1 MQYVESS
8 VIGTIEV
15 DSPHPIEFDPVTDHG
30 SKPAVQA
37 ASKRPIRRRIH
48 FDPPSARPQ
57 NNHAD
62 TQTEAADTPPV
73 IAFRLCCEDPPRS
86 HLVDADLARLEAD
99 LDRELQR
106 LRGRMGKQV

>member
-30 SKPAVQA
+30 SKPAVHA
-37 ASKRPIRRRIH
+37 ATKRPTRRRIH
-48 FDPPSARPQ
+48 FDPPSAQPQ
-57 NNHAD
+57 NNHAA
-62 TQTEAADTPPV
+62 TQTETADAPPV
-73 IAFRLCCEDPPRS
+73 IAFRLSCEDPPGS
-86 HLVDADLARLEAD
+86 SLVDADLARLEAD

-106 LRGRMGKQV
+106 LRGRMGEQI